1 MIRVFLARVATILLL
16 CAPGLMARA
25 QEAIDAVDTYLSRLT
40 NMGQFSGAILIGRGD
55 RVLLRR
61 GYGLADREHRVP
73 FTPET
78 PHQVA
83 SISKMF
89 TAFAT
94 LKLRD
99 AGKLRLTDSICVHFA
114 PCPVAWRAIRVQHL
128 MRHTSGI
135 PDYER
140 RLVLYSPAYLAF
152 MTRPDAT
159 KRILE
164 TAYSQALEFKPGT
177 RFAYSNTGYIVLSR
191 LIERASGMP
200 FNQAMQQ
207 LVLEPAGLTNTSML
221 ECSTAPHM
229 LECSTAPDGLS
240 SGYTSGWQRV
250 PRLALTP
257 PAGDA
262 ALVST
267 LDDLLRWNRIMDT
280 DPHAGEV
287 FTPGLGGYGFGWFV
301 DARLGRKRFIHTG
314 ELPGARTVFVKFPR
328 ERLTIIVFSNQDRAP
343 IDAMTGEISRLMLE

>member
-1 MIRVFLARVATILLL
+1 MARVATILLL
-16 CAPGLMARA
+16 CVPGLMVRA
-25 QEAIDAVDTYLSRLT
+25 QGAIDAVDAYLSRLT

-61 GYGLADREHRVP
+61 GYGLADRERRVP

-99 AGKLRLTDSICVHFA
+99 AGKLRLTDSICVHLA
-114 PCPVAWRAIRVQHL
+114 PCPAVWRTITVRHL

-164 TAYSQALEFKPGT
+164 TAYTQALEFKPGT
-177 RFAYSNTGYIVLSR
+177 RFVYSNTGYIVLSR

-200 FNQAMQQ
+200 FNQAIQQ
-207 LVLEPAGLTNTSML
+207 LVLEPAGLKNTSML
-221 ECSTAPHM
+221 ES
-229 LECSTAPDGLS
+229 STAPDGLS
-240 SGYTSGWQRV
+240 NGYTSGWQRV

-280 DPHAGEV
+280 DPHAEEI
-287 FTPGLGGYGFGWFV
+287 FSPGLGGYGFGWFV
-301 DARLGRKRFIHTG
+301 DARFGRKRLIHTG
-314 ELPGARTVFVKFPR
+314 ELPGARTVFARFPR

-343 IDAMTGEISRLMLE
+343 IDAMTREISRLMLD

>member
-1 MIRVFLARVATILLL
+1 MARVLTLVCVGLL
-16 CAPGLMARA
+16 GLMVQARG
-25 QEAIDAVDTYLSRLT
+25 AIDAVDAYLSRLV
-40 NMGQFSGAILIGRGD
+40 NAGQFSGAVVVSRGD
-55 RVLLRR
+55 RVVLRR
-61 GYGLADREHRVP
+61 GYGLADRERRVP

-89 TAFAT
+89 TAFAA

-99 AGKLRLTDSICVHFA
+99 AGKLRLMDSICA
-114 PCPVAWRAIRVQHL
+114 YLSPCPAAWRTITVQHL
-128 MRHTSGI
+128 MLHTSGI

-140 RLVLYSPAYLAF
+140 KLVLYSPAYLAF

-159 KRILE
+159 RRILA
-164 TAYSQALEFKPGT
+164 TAYTQALEFKPGT

-200 FNQAMQQ
+200 FNQAVKT
-207 LVLEPAGLTNTSML
+207 LILEPAGLKNTSIF
-221 ECSTAPHM
+221 ESN
-229 LECSTAPDGLS
+229 TAPDGLS
-240 SGYTSGWQRV
+240 SGYTTRWNPV

-267 LDDLLRWNRIMDT
+267 LDDLLRWSRIMDT
-280 DPHAGEV
+280 DLHATEV

-301 DARLGRKRFIHTG
+301 DTRFGRKRFIHTG
-314 ELPGARTVFVKFPR
+314 ELPGARTVFVKFSR
-328 ERLTIIVFSNQDRAP
+328 ERLTIILFSNQDRAP
-343 IDAMTGEISRLMLE
+343 MDAMTKEISRLMLE